1 MERLNDYEPPVRM
14 DAKHDALD
22 TMWAFLQMG
31 GQKADIPALKEYCGI
46 FRRMM
51 IQKTAGQRNN
61 KSDISFAQ
69 LDTICNAI
77 VIESMSLYLSG
88 ELDRLEGSDCDAFN
102 QRIDDAIEKIM
113 RSEDDSDFIGGC
125 KP

>member
-51 IQKTAGQRNN
+51 IQKTAGQRND
-61 KSDISFAQ
+61 KSGISFAQ

-102 QRIDDAIEKIM
+102 QRIDGAIEKIM
-113 RSEDDSDFIGGC
+113 RSEDDSDFTGGC
-125 KP
+125 KL

>member
-113 RSEDDSDFIGGC
+113 RSEDDSDFTGGC

>member
-88 ELDRLEGSDCDAFN
+88 ELDRLEGSDRDAFN

-113 RSEDDSDFIGGC
+113 RSEDDSDFTGGC